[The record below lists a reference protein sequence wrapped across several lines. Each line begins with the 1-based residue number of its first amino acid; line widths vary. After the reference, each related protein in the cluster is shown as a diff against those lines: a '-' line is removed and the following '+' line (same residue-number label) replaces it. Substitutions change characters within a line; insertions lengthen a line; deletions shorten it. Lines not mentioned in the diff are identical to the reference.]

1 MKCEKGNA
9 LFLILIAVA
18 LFAALSYAV
27 TNSGRG
33 GSGIDKEQASLAASQ
48 ITQYGASVATAVQRL
63 KLINGCS
70 NTDIS
75 FHYDSDGDGTL
86 ETDGSDDY
94 YNNGSSTDCYVFD
107 ANGGG
112 LSYWQPDTS
121 WLSPTSGLTNT
132 ESWGDTVFAGEINV
146 MDVGTNCSS
155 GADTACRDLILYM
168 PYLEKEICDEIN
180 HGFSID
186 TTSYTTEIAM
196 NFAGNDTD
204 KFVGVYP
211 NSAYDAYIGDD
222 DTKFAGK
229 SHGCFYRGYYP
240 GYNYYHVLIAR

>member
-48 ITQYGASVATAVQRL
+48 ITQYGASVETAVQRL
-63 KLINGCS
+63 KLINGCT

-94 YNNGSSTDCYVFD
+94 YNSGSSTDCYVFD

-112 LSYWQPDTS
+112 LSYWESDTN
-121 WLSPTSGLTNT
+121 WLIPASTLTNST
-132 ESWGDTVFAGEINV
+132 NWGETLFVAETNV
-146 MDVGTNCSS
+146 IDIGTNCSA
-155 GADTACRDLILYM
+155 GTDTACRDLILYM

-180 HGFSID
+180 RGLSINI
-186 TTSYTTEIAM
+186 TTYTSEAAT
-196 NFAGNDTD
+196 NFANTDGD
-204 KFVGVYP
+204 KFIGAYP
-211 NSAYDAYIGDD
+211 NTADVAYIGDQE
-222 DTKFAGK
+222 TALAGK
-229 SHGCFYRGYYP
+229 PSGCMYRDFYPAYV
-240 GYNYYHVLIAR
+240 YYHVLIAR